1 MVIKGHAWTKRGC
14 FEGRV
19 RYMYE
24 ARCWPIPRVKLDRR
38 MMSIVT
44 EISTYPTAMALILT
58 FLLCNAGFRSAM
70 QEKEGVVVDPK

>member
-1 MVIKGHAWTKRGC
+1 
-14 FEGRV
+14 
-19 RYMYE
+19 MYE

-58 FLLCNAGFRSAM
+58 FLLRHAGF
-70 QEKEGVVVDPK
+70 